1 MSTFSSQVAAAGVLT
16 VRSSERDTGQC
27 QNNEGRRK
35 REKDGRDEDRADDFG
50 DHPSKGLSKTCMFS

>member
-35 REKDGRDEDRADDFG
+35 REKDGRDEDRADDFWRPPQQG
-50 DHPSKGLSKTCMFS
+50 TVKDLHV